1 MLELPVLFVLLP
13 GPRSKVASHS
23 SPTVPLPPL
32 LILTCP
38 PFFPPQRDA
47 IRGATFDLM
56 SGQAAD
62 QFERLGH
69 DAWAS
74 LAEED
79 RYALQWRVMR
89 GGSAGTA

>member
-1 MLELPVLFVLLP
+1 MTP
-13 GPRSKVASHS
+13 
-23 SPTVPLPPL
+23 PTPTPFETNNSPPL
-32 LILTCP
+32 LP
-38 PFFPPQRDA
+38 SQRDA

-56 SGQAAD
+56 SGQAAE
-62 QFERLGH
+62 QFERLGR